1 MSANPARE
9 GTTRAQSSSGPRT
22 DPQGA
27 SNDHNGLKLSPPA
40 APAETAGAIEPSY
53 LNRDISWLEFNR
65 RVLAQ
70 AQDAAV
76 PLLERVTFLMIF
88 ASNLD
93 EFFMKRIGLLKRQVE
108 AGIDAKTPDG
118 RTPAEA
124 LAALRAMVI
133 EMQQVQA
140 NCLTSD
146 ILPALAKEG
155 IRLVDYADLSA
166 EQRAHLDNWFMENVY
181 PVLTPLAV
189 DSGHRFPFISNLSES
204 LGIVLSQ
211 PETSERVFA
220 RVKIPDV
227 IQRLVEAPAGP
238 GETLFVPLQAIMKN
252 NLDDLFPGLKVE
264 EAVAF
269 RVTRNAALEREDDPD
284 DLLISVEEELKH
296 RKFANAVRLETA
308 ETPSTT
314 LADFLLRSL
323 GLSRDDFFD
332 RGGMLEYAD
341 LKQIT
346 DLNLPDHKWP
356 HWRPVVPPRLSDDE
370 ADIFDVI
377 RQRDVLV
384 HHPYE
389 SFGASVERFIGQAA
403 RDPDVLAIKQ
413 TLYRTGR
420 DSPFV
425 GSLIRA
431 AEAGKQVACL
441 VEVRARF
448 DEHRNVRFARILEK
462 NGVHVTYGV
471 VGLKTHCKCSLVVRR
486 EGPGVRCYAH
496 FGTGNYHP
504 GTAQLYTDLGLLTA
518 DPVLTQDAVTLF
530 NQLTGRSLSPQYKEL
545 IVAPSYMR
553 DRVVAFIDKEI
564 ESAKAGRPARVFAK
578 MNSLE
583 DRVVTNKLYEAS
595 QAGVP
600 ITLVVR
606 GFCCLRPGVPGLSE
620 NIKVM
625 SIVGRFLEHSRI
637 WHFAQGAEDP
647 IEGAWYISS
656 ADWMYRNLSN
666 RVETSCPVKNPE
678 LRTRLKECVEIML
691 ADRVHAWD
699 MNPDGTYTK
708 RTPREGDVGI
718 FETFMNVTM
727 RG

>member
-1 MSANPARE
+1 MTNGNPSA
-9 GTTRAQSSSGPRT
+9 
-22 DPQGA
+22 
-27 SNDHNGLKLSPPA
+27 PPA
-40 APAETAGAIEPSY
+40 ARDAQAEQSETLPTLQDGALVAPLPDTAPLEPTY

-70 AQDAAV
+70 AQDDTI

-88 ASNLD
+88 SSNLD

-108 AGIDAKTPDG
+108 SGIDARTPDG
-118 RTPAEA
+118 LTPAEA
-124 LAALRAMVI
+124 LASLRAMVI

-140 NCLTSD
+140 DCLNNH

-155 IRLVDYADLSA
+155 VRLLEYPDLTPD
-166 EQRAHLDNWFMENVY
+166 QRAHLDNWFMENVY

-227 IQRLVEAPAGP
+227 IQRFVEAPSPP
-238 GETLFVPLQAIMKN
+238 GEILFVPLQSIMKN

-296 RKFANAVRLETA
+296 RKFANAVRLETT
-308 ETPSTT
+308 ETPSDT
-314 LADFLLRSL
+314 LVDFLLRSL
-323 GLSRDDFFD
+323 GLSRNDYFD
-332 RGGMLEYAD
+332 RAGLLEYSD

-346 DLNLPDHKWP
+346 DLNRPEHKWP
-356 HWRPVVPPRLSDDE
+356 HWRPIVPPRLADE
-370 ADIFDVI
+370 DADIFDVI

-486 EGPGVRCYAH
+486 EGSGVRCYAH

-504 GTAQLYTDLGLLTA
+504 GTAQLYTDLGLFTA

-530 NQLTGRSLSPQYKEL
+530 NQLTGRSLSPQYSQL
-545 IVAPSYMR
+545 IVAPTAMR
-553 DRVVAFIDKEI
+553 DRVLAFIDREI
-564 ESAKAGRPARVFAK
+564 ENAKAGRPARVFAK

-600 ITLVVR
+600 VTLVVR
-606 GFCCLRPGVPGLSE
+606 GFCCLRPGVPGLSD

-637 WHFAQGAEDP
+637 WHFAEGSDDP
-647 IEGAWYISS
+647 TQGAWYISS

-666 RVETSCPVKNPE
+666 RVEASCPVKNPE
-678 LRTRLKECVEIML
+678 LRARLIEIVEIML

-699 MNPDGTYTK
+699 MNPDGTYTR
-708 RTPREGDVGI
+708 RTAREGDIGT
-718 FETFMNVTM
+718 FEAMMNIAV